1 MTVTT
6 NKTST
11 HFLATSPVGDA
22 LIAGYAFAV
31 VMLSTTLPTPL
42 YAIYAQRL
50 HLKPLMITIIFAV
63 YAVGVLS
70 ALLLFGRLSD
80 QIGRRPVLLLA
91 MAASLV
97 SGAIFV
103 SSGQLPALFA
113 GRLISGISAGLV
125 TGAATAYI
133 SELDTNR
140 RRGPLL
146 ATLANMGGLGCGP
159 LVAGVLAEHVAHP
172 TQLPYIV
179 GAALLVPALMVLQV
193 RDTVERKPGGVR
205 AGIKPQRL
213 GVPREIRAPF
223 ASAAIAGFVG
233 FAMLGFITSV
243 VGNFLA
249 QGLGDHSH
257 QTAGVVAFLVFMTG
271 AVAQLIAGRFTIRTA
286 SLTGLALLPIG
297 LLVLTLA
304 LPAKSLPLF
313 LIGSMVGGAGSG
325 FAFRAAVL
333 GVNSFA
339 PANRRGEVL
348 STFFVV
354 AYVGII
360 VPVIGVG
367 LLLNVTTLLTAAV
380 TFALL
385 LTVLAAIA
393 ATILI
398 RMREAGPDSRR

>member
-1 MTVTT
+1 VTVTT
-6 NKTST
+6 TRT
-11 HFLATSPVGDA
+11 GAHFLAATPVCDA
-22 LIAGYAFAV
+22 LIASYAFTV
-31 VMLSTTLPTPL
+31 VMLSTTLPTPI

-50 HLKPLMITIIFAV
+50 HLKPLMITVIFAV

-80 QIGRRPVLLLA
+80 QIGRRPVLLLG
-91 MAASLV
+91 MATSLV

-113 GRLISGISAGLV
+113 GRLVSGISAGLV
-125 TGAATAYI
+125 TGAVTAYI
-133 SELDTNR
+133 SELDPDP

-172 TQLPYIV
+172 TQVPYIV
-179 GAALLVPALMVLQV
+179 GAALLVPALLVLQV
-193 RDTVERKPGGVR
+193 RETVEPKPGGVR

-213 GVPREIRAPF
+213 GVPREIRVPF
-223 ASAAIAGFVG
+223 TSAAIAGFVA

-249 QGLGDHSH
+249 QGLGNHSH

-271 AVAQLIAGRFTIRTA
+271 AMAQLIAGRFSVRTA

-333 GVNSFA
+333 GVNAFA

-367 LLLNVTTLLTAAV
+367 LLLNVTTLLTTAI

-393 ATILI
+393 ATILVRI
-398 RMREAGPDSRR
+398 RES